1 MEIKDNTG
9 RYIRIG
15 QWRPDAAFNA
25 TCDGPFAHILIGLG
39 IFHLSGDVTA
49 RGTASKVRG
58 RSPVISYARARAR
71 GTYC

>member
-9 RYIRIG
+9 RYTRANWSM
-15 QWRPDAAFNA
+15 WRPDAAFNA

-49 RGTASKVRG
+49 SKVRE
-58 RSPVISYARARAR
+58 RFLRYLAFDLSR
-71 GTYC
+71 